1 MNIVITGAGRGI
13 GFECVKQLAEDAGHT
28 IIAISRTITAIQNLN
43 KPNVFALQADITHAE
58 NIEGI
63 ALAVAQRLGT
73 VDVLINNAG
82 ILINKPFADY
92 NPEDARR
99 IFEVNFFAPA
109 TLIRNLLPHLK
120 AGSHVLNIG
129 SMGGY
134 MGSVKFPG
142 LAYYSASKAALA
154 NLTECLAEELKDTG
168 IRVNCL
174 ALGSAQTEMLAEAF
188 PGYQSPVS
196 AAQMAAFITDFAIN
210 GSKLFNGKVL
220 PVSVATP

>member
-13 GFECVKQLAEDAGHT
+13 GFECVKQLAEDGNHT
-28 IIAISRTITAIQNLN
+28 IIAISRTVTAIENLN

-58 NIEGI
+58 NMQAI
-63 ALAVAQRLGT
+63 ANAVASRLGKI
-73 VDVLINNAG
+73 DILINNAG
-82 ILINKPFADY
+82 ILVNKPFADY
-92 NPEDARR
+92 SIEDARR
-99 IFEVNFFAPA
+99 IFEVNFFSPA
-109 TLIRNLLPHLK
+109 LLIQNLLPYLQS
-120 AGSHVLNIG
+120 GSHVLNIG

-168 IRVNCL
+168 IRINCL

-196 AAQMAAFITDFAIN
+196 ASQMAAFITDFAIN

>member
-1 MNIVITGAGRGI
+1 
-13 GFECVKQLAEDAGHT
+13 
-28 IIAISRTITAIQNLN
+28 
-43 KPNVFALQADITHAE
+43 LQS
-58 NIEGI
+58 
-63 ALAVAQRLGT
+63 
-73 VDVLINNAG
+73 
-82 ILINKPFADY
+82 
-92 NPEDARR
+92 
-99 IFEVNFFAPA
+99 
-109 TLIRNLLPHLK
+109 
-120 AGSHVLNIG
+120 GSHILNIG

-134 MGSVKFPG
+134 MGSIKFPG

-168 IRVNCL
+168 IRINCL

-196 AAQMAAFITDFAIN
+196 ASQMATFITDFAIN